1 MCLEVSRDVPFRAQK
16 WKNDSRQMMQQMP
29 IQPIRVLS
37 GANVFQPS
45 DVVDGQ
51 MDLCNLTLNDI
62 AVIALG
68 SKSTLR

>member
-1 MCLEVSRDVPFRAQK
+1 
-16 WKNDSRQMMQQMP
+16 MMQQMFH

-37 GANVFQPS
+37 GANVFQPIR

-62 AVIALG
+62 ALAG

>member
-1 MCLEVSRDVPFRAQK
+1 
-16 WKNDSRQMMQQMP
+16 MQQMFH

-37 GANVFQPS
+37 GANVFQPIR

-62 AVIALG
+62 AVIALAG

>member
-1 MCLEVSRDVPFRAQK
+1 
-16 WKNDSRQMMQQMP
+16 MQQMFH

-62 AVIALG
+62 ALAG

>member
-1 MCLEVSRDVPFRAQK
+1 MCLDSRDVSFAQK
-16 WKNDSRQMMQQMP
+16 WKNDSRQMMQQMFH

-37 GANVFQPS
+37 GANVFQPIR

-62 AVIALG
+62 ALAG